1 MALTF
6 IGSEAFPTYL
16 ALPSDITSGCPLD
29 GANLIGK
36 TVYASGSA
44 PAWYIIGA
52 DLALQPFKF
61 PPVV

>member
-6 IGSEAFPTYL
+6 IGYEAFPTYL
-16 ALPSDITSGCPLD
+16 ALPSDITSGCPLA

-36 TVYASGSA
+36 TVYATGSA
-44 PAWYIIGA
+44 SAWYIIDA
-52 DLALQPFKF
+52 DLNLQPFKY